1 VLPVHFDDLPLAVVR
16 DGENVVR
23 EQVVA
28 DLAVAFFEGTLL
40 LANETPH
47 RQVVCAFRSQQPL
60 TARSRSKRSTAT
72 SVLWE
77 GSNRR

>member
-1 VLPVHFDDLPLAVVR
+1 MLPVHFDDLPLAVVR

-40 LANETPH
+40 LANETPPAS
-47 RQVVCAFRSQQPL
+47 RLCDSQSAAIDRALAQQ
-60 TARSRSKRSTAT
+60 TKY
-72 SVLWE
+72 
-77 GSNRR
+77 GY